1 MDLVRQMARIKRRLQ
16 AVERPVCIYYLPFS
30 GTRAGPLLLLL
41 VMRSEPF
48 WAQNNGRMNWWARWF
63 RVCSSSCFSL
73 NLAKKAKRTSATNTA
88 E

>member
-48 WAQNNGRMNWWARWF
+48 WTQNNGG
-63 RVCSSSCFSL
+63 
-73 NLAKKAKRTSATNTA
+73 
-88 E
+88 

>member
-41 VMRSEPF
+41 LVMRSEQF
-48 WAQNNGRMNWWARWF
+48 WTQNNGG
-63 RVCSSSCFSL
+63 
-73 NLAKKAKRTSATNTA
+73 
-88 E
+88 